1 DAGGAFFQQGICSVA
16 ERAAGIDDVVEQY
29 AVLAVHVAD
38 DVHHFR
44 LAGALAALV
53 DDGKLA
59 VDPLRQR
66 PVAHDAAYIR
76 RHDHDVGNLLVFRLD
91 VARHHGDGEK
101 VVGGNVEEALNLAGV
116 QVHGQNPVGTRLC
129 DEICHQ
135 LGRNGRA
142 TGSPAVLS
150 GVAEIGDDGSNAPR
164 RRPSERID
172 HDQQF
177 HQVVV

>member
-1 DAGGAFFQQGICSVA
+1 
-16 ERAAGIDDVVEQY
+16 
-29 AVLAVHVAD
+29 
-38 DVHHFR
+38 
-44 LAGALAALV
+44 
-53 DDGKLA
+53 
-59 VDPLRQR
+59 
-66 PVAHDAAYIR
+66 
-76 RHDHDVGNLLVFRLD
+76 HDVGNLLVFRLD

-116 QVHGQNPVGTRLC
+116 QVHGQNPVGTCLC

-177 HQVVV
+177 HQVVVGRIGRRLQDKDVLASHILLNFDEDFLVGEAPYAG